1 MNTVMENEKELKI
14 LMLED
19 SDDDRGL
26 IEYILRKDKLSFV
39 ARCVNTRDEFNDA
52 IRGFSPDVVLSDHGL
67 PGFNSAEA
75 LEICI
80 KQQATIPFILVTG
93 TVSDEYAISCLRN
106 GADDYILKSNL
117 SRLPTAIR
125 GAVRKRKVEKLKREA
140 RHALR
145 RRNEELVKVNQELDN
160 FVYSVSHNLRGPLAS
175 VMGLLNVAKEIEKN
189 PELAGIHEMME
200 SSVLKLDDTLREI
213 IDYSRNARNEIDY
226 AEVNWKALI
235 ENAFRK
241 LEYLHAEHY
250 LNKFIDLDIA
260 TPFFSDA
267 GRLAVILSNLLSNAI
282 AYRESHREPI
292 IGIDISTTEKNAVI
306 VIKDNGIGIKPEIL
320 PEVYK
325 MFYRGTE
332 RSHGSGLGLYIVKQ
346 ILQRLNGT
354 IAITSEVGVG
364 TTVTI
369 ALPNMRHQSFG

>member
-1 MNTVMENEKELKI
+1 MDNEKELKI

-39 ARCVNTRDEFNDA
+39 ARCVNTRDEFNEA

-175 VMGLLNVAKEIEKN
+175 VMGLLNVAKDIDKN
-189 PELAGIHEMME
+189 PELTGIHDMME

-226 AEVNWKALI
+226 AEVNWKALV
-235 ENAFRK
+235 ENALRK
-241 LEYLHAEHY
+241 LEYLRADHY
-250 LNKFIDLDIA
+250 LNKFIDLNIEV
-260 TPFFSDA
+260 PFFSDA
-267 GRLAVILSNLLSNAI
+267 GRLAVILNNLLSNAI
-282 AYRESHREPI
+282 AYRENSREPI
-292 IGIDISTTEKNAVI
+292 IAIEISTTEKNAVI
-306 VIKDNGIGIKPEIL
+306 VVKDNGIGIKSDIL

-332 RSHGSGLGLYIVKQ
+332 KSQGSGLGLYIVKQ

-354 IAITSEVGVG
+354 IAITSAEGRG
-364 TTVTI
+364 TTVMI
-369 ALPNMRHQSFG
+369 AVPNVRQQSFD

>member
-1 MNTVMENEKELKI
+1 
-14 LMLED
+14 
-19 SDDDRGL
+19 
-26 IEYILRKDKLSFV
+26 
-39 ARCVNTRDEFNDA
+39 
-52 IRGFSPDVVLSDHGL
+52 
-67 PGFNSAEA
+67 
-75 LEICI
+75 
-80 KQQATIPFILVTG
+80 
-93 TVSDEYAISCLRN
+93 LRN

-145 RRNEELVKVNQELDN
+145 RRNEELLKVNQELDN

-175 VMGLLNVAKEIEKN
+175 VMGLLNVAKEMEKS
-189 PELAGIHEMME
+189 PEVAGIHDMME
-200 SSVLKLDDTLREI
+200 SSVFKLDDTLREI

-235 ENAFRK
+235 ENAFLK
-241 LEYLHAEHY
+241 LEYLNTEHY
-250 LNKFIDLDIA
+250 LNKFVELNSEV
-260 TPFFSDA
+260 PFCSDA
-267 GRLAVILSNLLSNAI
+267 GRLAVILNNLLSNSI
-282 AYRESHREPI
+282 TYRESSREPI
-292 IGIDISTTEKNAVI
+292 IAIEISTTEKDAVI
-306 VIKDNGIGIKPEIL
+306 VIKDNGIGIKPDIL

-332 RSHGSGLGLYIVKQ
+332 KSHGSGLGLYIVKQ

-354 IAITSEVGVG
+354 IVITSEEGRG

-369 ALPNMRHQSFG
+369 ALPNMRHQSFDNFSRTSTNVKCS